1 MTPKYYSAPKNTVGL
16 GGGYEIWWENLRG
29 KSMGPVRKISHW
41 CYSDFN
47 MSVCNINIT
56 LNDTPNYLLSLKTA
70 RVK

>member
-16 GGGYEIWWENLRG
+16 GGGYKKWQENLHG

-47 MSVCNINIT
+47 MNV
-56 LNDTPNYLLSLKTA
+56 
-70 RVK
+70 